1 MPLNLRDVTPAPAA
15 DVREE
20 SPVLAAPAGEPRKA
34 LDSPRFLLVIIV
46 ILIGALAGF
55 VWMAR
60 RSTDLSPMFLSEVVL
75 YALSAIDVTMLLVLA
90 FVLVRNVVK
99 LVVERRRALPF
110 ARFRAKL
117 VAALLLMTLVPAV
130 LVSIIG
136 SEIIRTSAERWFSA
150 PVDDVLAG
158 ANQIAGDYYAERRAD
173 IVARAERIARGMPPA
188 ALEAAD
194 LPALQAVLASELRTS
209 RARLVE
215 VYRLVPAPAGGTTG
229 QDVQLIVGFE
239 TPSLPR
245 DHVRA
250 SAARIA
256 LRAAAGGATETAEDD
271 LESGGVLMRA
281 AAPLRD
287 ASGAVVGAV
296 VAGEHL
302 DAGVAGHA
310 RRITVAYEQY
320 NQARVLRGPLQGVYL
335 SFFLMMTLVILV
347 SATWLGLYVAKR
359 ITRPVQQLAEGARA
373 IGAGRLDHRIEPE
386 NADELGSLVEAFNT
400 MAAELR
406 GSQRRLDRSRVELER
421 KHLEVEERRRYIATV
436 LDRIA
441 TGVVSMDPEGGITTV
456 NGAAAR
462 LLELEPDAVG
472 KSAFELFGRADLKP
486 LRPLL
491 AATVDRPH
499 EPMSQEVTIG
509 REGREIHLAAA
520 ATALVGAAGAVEG
533 RVLVVDDVTPL
544 IRAQRV
550 AAWRDV
556 ARRLA
561 HEIKNPLTPIQLS
574 AERLQ
579 RHFRDAPPNARSLV
593 DECTGAIVTEVESLK
608 NLVDEFAQ
616 FARMPAPR
624 TVPSDLNSL
633 VEDALALYAGLFP
646 HIALEHRLDPDLPPV
661 RIDPEQIRRVVIN
674 LVDNA
679 IEALGTRGPG
689 GGDVDPPRVVLSTS
703 ADVASGVARLIVAD
717 NGPGI
722 PAADRDKLFMPYYS
736 TKLRGSGL
744 GLAIVRRIVA
754 EHGGNIEAADE
765 TPRGTRFVIELPL

>member
-1 MPLNLRDVTPAPAA
+1 
-15 DVREE
+15 
-20 SPVLAAPAGEPRKA
+20 
-34 LDSPRFLLVIIV
+34 
-46 ILIGALAGF
+46 
-55 VWMAR
+55 
-60 RSTDLSPMFLSEVVL
+60 
-75 YALSAIDVTMLLVLA
+75 
-90 FVLVRNVVK
+90 
-99 LVVERRRALPF
+99 
-110 ARFRAKL
+110 
-117 VAALLLMTLVPAV
+117 V

-173 IVARAERIARGMPPA
+173 IVARAERLAHTIPPG
-188 ALEAAD
+188 ALTDAD
-194 LPALQAVLASELRTS
+194 VPALQALLSAELRTS
-209 RARLVE
+209 RARVVE
-215 VYRLVPAPAGGTTG
+215 LYRLAPAPAGGTTG
-229 QDVQLIVGFE
+229 PDAALVVSIE
-239 TPSLPR
+239 TPALPR

-250 SAARIA
+250 SASRLAV
-256 LRAAAGGATETAEDD
+256 RAATGGVTETAEDAVD
-271 LESGGVLMRA
+271 SGGLLMRA

-287 ASGAVVGAV
+287 ASGTVVGAV

-302 DAGVAGHA
+302 DDAVAGHA
-310 RRITVAYEQY
+310 RRITTAYEQY

-359 ITRPVQQLAEGARA
+359 ITRPVQQLADGARA
-373 IGAGRLDHRIEPE
+373 IGAGRLDYRIEPE

-441 TGVVSMDPEGGITTV
+441 TGVVSMDPEGGVTTI

-462 LLELEPDAVG
+462 LLELDQDAVG
-472 KSAFELFGRADLKP
+472 QSAFELFARADLLP

-499 EPMSQEVTIG
+499 EPTAQEVTIG

-520 ATALVGAAGAVEG
+520 ATALVGAGGHVEG

-574 AERLQ
+574 AERLK

-593 DECTGAIVTEVESLK
+593 DECTTAIVTEVEALK

-624 TVPSDLNSL
+624 TVPSDLNAL
-633 VEDALALYAGLFP
+633 VEDALSLYAGLFP
-646 HIALEHRLDPDLPPV
+646 HIAIERALDQSLPPV
-661 RIDPEQIRRVVIN
+661 RIDTEQIRRVMIN
-674 LVDNA
+674 LIDNA
-679 IEALGTRGPG
+679 IEALNASGAEAPA
-689 GGDVDPPRVVLSTS
+689 VRVATS
-703 ADVASGVARLIVAD
+703 HDAANGVARLVVAD

-754 EHGGNIEAADE
+754 EHGGSIEAADE
-765 TPRGTRFVIELPL
+765 TPRGTRFVIELPV

>member
-1 MPLNLRDVTPAPAA
+1 MPLGLRDLTPAPDTPEPRAPAPAA
-15 DVREE
+15 
-20 SPVLAAPAGEPRKA
+20 APAHGEPRRA
-34 LDSPRFLLVIIV
+34 LDSPRFLLLLIL

-55 VWMAR
+55 IWMAR

-90 FVLVRNVVK
+90 FVLARNVVK
-99 LVVERRRALPF
+99 LLVERRRALPF

-117 VAALLLMTLVPAV
+117 VAALLAMTLVPAV

-136 SEIIRTSAERWFSA
+136 SEIIRTSADRWFSA
-150 PVDDVLAG
+150 PVDEVVEG
-158 ANQIAGDYYAERRAD
+158 ASRIASDFYAERRSD
-173 IVARAERIARGMPPA
+173 VVARAERIAGAVPA
-188 ALEAAD
+188 AALAQGD
-194 LPALQAVLASELRTS
+194 VPALQAMLAPELRTS

-215 VYRLVPAPAGGTTG
+215 IYRLITPGAPAP
-229 QDVQLIVGFE
+229 DVELVVGAE

-245 DHVRA
+245 EHVRA
-250 SAARIA
+250 SAERLAV
-256 LRAAAGGATETAEDD
+256 RAAASGRTEAAETPLD
-271 LESGGVLMRA
+271 SGGLLVRA
-281 AAPLRD
+281 ATPVRD
-287 ASGAVVGAV
+287 SGGRITGAV
-296 VAGEHL
+296 VAGDHL
-302 DAGVAGHA
+302 DARVAENA
-310 RRITVAYEQY
+310 RRITTAYEQY
-320 NQARVLRGPLQGVYL
+320 TQAKVLRGPLQGVYV

-359 ITRPVQQLAEGARA
+359 ITRPVQQLADGARA
-373 IGAGRLDHRIEPE
+373 IGAGRLDHRIEPQS
-386 NADELGSLVEAFNT
+386 ADELGSLVDAFNA
-400 MAAELR
+400 MAGELR
-406 GSQRRLDRSRVELER
+406 GSQRRLERSRVDLER
-421 KHLEVEERRRYIATV
+421 KHLEVEGRRRYVETI
-436 LDRIA
+436 LERIA
-441 TGVVSMDPEGGITTV
+441 TGVVSMDAQGAVTTI

-462 LLELEPDAVG
+462 LLELTPDVVG
-472 KSAFELFGRADLKP
+472 QSAFELFERDDLKP
-486 LRPLL
+486 LRPLV

-499 EPMSQEVTIG
+499 EPTAQEVTLG

-520 ATALVGAAGAVEG
+520 ATALVGAGGLVEG

-574 AERLQ
+574 AERLR
-579 RHFRDAPPNARSLV
+579 RHFKDAPPNARALV
-593 DECTGAIVTEVESLK
+593 DECTTAIVTEVEALK

-624 TVPSDLNSL
+624 TVPTDLNAL
-633 VEDALALYAGLFP
+633 VDDALSLYAGLFP
-646 HIALEHRLDPDLPPV
+646 HIAIEKAFEPSLPAV
-661 RIDPEQIRRVVIN
+661 RVDPEQIRRVVIN

-679 IEALGTRGPG
+679 IEAITSSGS
-689 GGDVDPPRVVLSTS
+689 DDPAVRISTS
-703 ADVASGVARLIVAD
+703 HDAADGVVRLVVAD

-722 PAADRDKLFMPYYS
+722 SAADRDRLFMPYYS
-736 TKLRGSGL
+736 TKLRGSWL

-765 TPRGTRFVIELPL
+765 TPRGTRFVIELPV

>member
-1 MPLNLRDVTPAPAA
+1 MALGLRDIGAADKTPEPRVTAAPPAA
-15 DVREE
+15 
-20 SPVLAAPAGEPRKA
+20 PEPRKA
-34 LDSPRFLLVIIV
+34 LDSPRFLLVL
-46 ILIGALAGF
+46 ILILIAALAGF

-60 RSTDLSPMFLSEVVL
+60 RSSDLSPMFLSGVVL
-75 YALSAIDVTMLLVLA
+75 YALSAIDVTMLLVLG
-90 FVLVRNVVK
+90 FVLARNIVK

-117 VAALLLMTLVPAV
+117 VAALLAMTLVPAV

-136 SEIIRTSAERWFSA
+136 SEIIRESADRWFSA
-150 PVDDVLAG
+150 PVDDVVAG
-158 ANQIAGDYYAERRAD
+158 ASRIASDFYAERRAD
-173 IVARAERIARGMPPA
+173 VAARAERIAEAMPPGTVA
-188 ALEAAD
+188 AGDVAS
-194 LPALQAVLASELRTS
+194 LQARFALELRTS
-209 RARLVE
+209 RARMIEL
-215 VYRLVPAPAGGTTG
+215 YRLVPASAGLAGDA
-229 QDVQLIVGFE
+229 DVELVVGVE

-250 SAARIA
+250 SAVRLA
-256 LRAAAGGATETAEDD
+256 LRAATAGRTESSEDS
-271 LESGGVLMRA
+271 LESGGMLVRA
-281 AAPLRD
+281 AAPVRD
-287 ASGAVVGAV
+287 AAGRVVGSI

-302 DAGVAGHA
+302 DASIADNA
-310 RRITVAYEQY
+310 RRITTAYEQY
-320 NQARVLRGPLQGVYL
+320 NQAKVLRGPLQGVYV

-373 IGAGRLDHRIEPE
+373 IGAGRLDHRIEPQS
-386 NADELGSLVEAFNT
+386 ADELGSLVDAFNA
-400 MAAELR
+400 MAGELR
-406 GSQRRLDRSRVELER
+406 GSQRRLERSRHDLER

-441 TGVVSMDPEGGITTV
+441 TGVVSMDADGRITTI

-462 LLELEPDAVG
+462 LLEVEPAVVG
-472 KSAFELFGRADLKP
+472 TSVFELFEREDLKP
-486 LRPLL
+486 LRPLV

-499 EPMSQEVTIG
+499 EPTAQEVTLG
-509 REGREIHLAAA
+509 REGREMQLAAA
-520 ATALVGAAGAVEG
+520 ATALVGAGGIVEG

-574 AERLQ
+574 AERLK
-579 RHFRDAPPNARSLV
+579 RHFRDAPPNARALV
-593 DECTGAIVTEVESLK
+593 DECTTAIVTEVEALK

-624 TVPSDLNSL
+624 TVPTDLNAL
-633 VEDALALYAGLFP
+633 VEDALSLYAGLFP
-646 HIALEHRLDPDLPPV
+646 NIALERRLDPALPAV
-661 RIDPEQIRRVVIN
+661 RVDPEQIRRVVIN

-679 IEALGTRGPG
+679 IEALNTAGASGASQPF
-689 GGDVDPPRVVLSTS
+689 VSLSTELD
-703 ADVASGVARLIVAD
+703 ATNNIARLSVAD

-722 PAADRDKLFMPYYS
+722 PPEDRDKLFMPYYS

-754 EHGGNIEAADE
+754 EHGGSIEAADAQ
-765 TPRGTRFVIELPL
+765 PRGTRFVIELPV

>member
-1 MPLNLRDVTPAPAA
+1 MALGLRDTGPLDDAP
-15 DVREE
+15 E
-20 SPVLAAPAGEPRKA
+20 LQAAPAVAAAAEPRKA
-34 LDSPRFLLVIIV
+34 LDSARFLLILIV
-46 ILIGALAGF
+46 ILIGGLAGF

-60 RSTDLSPMFLSEVVL
+60 RSSDLSPMFLSEVVL
-75 YALSAIDVTMLLVLA
+75 YALSAIDVTMLVVLA
-90 FVLVRNVVK
+90 FVLARNVVK

-117 VAALLLMTLVPAV
+117 VAALLAMTLVPAV
-130 LVSIIG
+130 LVSLIG
-136 SEIIRTSAERWFSA
+136 SEIIRTRADRWFSA
-150 PVDDVLAG
+150 PVDDVVAG
-158 ANQIAGDYYAERRAD
+158 ARRIAGDFYAERRGD
-173 IVARAERIARGMPPA
+173 VVSRAERLAQTVPPG
-188 ALEAAD
+188 ALTPGD
-194 LPALQAVLASELRTS
+194 VPALQAMLGPELRTQ

-215 VYRLVPAPAGGTTG
+215 LYRVVPSAPGTPDVELV
-229 QDVQLIVGFE
+229 VGVE

-250 SAARIA
+250 SAARLA
-256 LRAAAGGATETAEDD
+256 LRAVTCGRTEAAEVALGG
-271 LESGGVLMRA
+271 GGMLVRA

-287 ASGAVVGAV
+287 SAGRIAGAV

-302 DAGVAGHA
+302 DASVADNA
-310 RRITVAYEQY
+310 RRITTAYEQY
-320 NQARVLRGPLQGVYL
+320 TQAKVLRGPLQGVYV

-359 ITRPVQQLAEGARA
+359 ITKPVQQLAEGARA
-373 IGAGRLDHRIEPE
+373 IGAGRLDHRIEPQS
-386 NADELGSLVEAFNT
+386 ADELGSLVDAFNA
-400 MAAELR
+400 MAGELR
-406 GSQRRLDRSRVELER
+406 GSQRRLERSRLDLER

-441 TGVVSMDPEGGITTV
+441 TGVVSMDAQGAVTTI

-462 LLELEPDAVG
+462 LLELTPDVVG
-472 KSAFELFGRADLKP
+472 QSAFELFDRADLKP
-486 LRPLL
+486 LRPLV

-499 EPMSQEVTIG
+499 EPTAQEVTIG

-520 ATALVGAAGAVEG
+520 ATALVGAGGAVEG

-561 HEIKNPLTPIQLS
+561 HEIKNPLTPTQLS
-574 AERLQ
+574 AERLK
-579 RHFRDAPPNARSLV
+579 RHFRDAPPKARALV
-593 DECTGAIVTEVESLK
+593 DECTTAIVTEVEALK

-624 TVPSDLNSL
+624 TLPTDLNAL
-633 VEDALALYAGLFP
+633 VEDSLSLYAGLFP
-646 HIALEHRLDPDLPPV
+646 HIAIERAFDAALPPV
-661 RIDPEQIRRVVIN
+661 RVDPEQIRRVVIN

-679 IEALGTRGPG
+679 IDALNSSGAENPAVR
-689 GGDVDPPRVVLSTS
+689 LSTEHD
-703 ADVASGVARLIVAD
+703 AANGLARLVVSD

-722 PAADRDKLFMPYYS
+722 SAADRDKLFMPYYS

-765 TPRGTRFVIELPL
+765 SPRGTRFVIELPV